1 MSITK
6 RNSKFFAIVTAN
18 DGLVKERA
26 KEYED
31 FEWSAGRERV
41 EAFMDKHPGAIFSVF
56 VRIPA

>member
-6 RNSKFFAIVTAN
+6 RNSRMLAIVTGT

-26 KEYED
+26 KEYPE
-31 FEWSAGRERV
+31 FEWNVKADGV
-41 EAFMDKHPGAIFSVF
+41 EKFIAKHPGAIFSVF